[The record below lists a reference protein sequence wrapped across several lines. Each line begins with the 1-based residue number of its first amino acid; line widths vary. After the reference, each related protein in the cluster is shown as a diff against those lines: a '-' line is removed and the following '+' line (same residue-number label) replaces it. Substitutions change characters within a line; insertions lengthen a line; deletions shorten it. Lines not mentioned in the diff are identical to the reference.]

1 MTRETTDLGDV
12 GKVGALASLTQ
23 YHLLSL
29 GLKYKT
35 IFASSKD
42 PFLNRNKKELIQ
54 NFLVTKHVQGIMVPP
69 YFIFYL

>member
-1 MTRETTDLGDV
+1 MLSNGITCSCYDYNGINGICDTMWGCYTKEMTRETTDLGDV

-35 IFASSKD
+35 VFARLFSK
-42 PFLNRNKKELIQ
+42 
-54 NFLVTKHVQGIMVPP
+54 
-69 YFIFYL
+69 